1 MQQSSTAPAISG
13 ASNPS
18 PGTRRARVALACQRC
33 KGRKQKCDGQRPTCK
48 SCRKVSVTCI
58 YEQAI
63 RPRYPGGKML
73 YINALEERIAFLEA
87 RLPEYGRDHLSSSL
101 PSKETH
107 FDTDRRLSPTMDDS
121 PSEEDASL
129 VDGVAYLS
137 LCASGTADDSAN
149 DPFYFGSS
157 SGASIARMIQ
167 SSIFI
172 TKKPQVG
179 GTAPKH
185 NKAARN
191 ASISSL
197 SSAFP
202 IDSALEFPPPHEAEP
217 LFRVFFDRLHSRWP
231 ALDRALYTSFFQRQY
246 ETGAIPIVERSIMH
260 LIYAISAR
268 YMQLTKMACEIGPEV
283 HFGAAVEPMEYILD
297 QHNISTVQFLTLLA
311 VFGQRSPYGAGVWSQ
326 VRYAITLC
334 IELGLHRKPSAS
346 TPVKNS
352 RELEIRKR
360 TFWSCYGLDRLT
372 SLLLGRTFAIADR
385 DINAELPSVAL
396 EFWDLSAAQSPS
408 EGPTTWSN
416 LMPFNHIIRLRQI
429 QSKIHRIVFRVD
441 VTPAPNDR
449 GRLDAK
455 MADIHAE
462 LDEWV
467 KAIPFP
473 PKNAQEP
480 AWMYMP
486 DKTYHDSS
494 EYFTL
499 QYHKTVLSLYTSLL
513 PVIPST
519 DPRFISCGNS
529 SAQIC
534 LTYRRLH
541 QQKILSFTVIA
552 LHSCFI
558 AGLTLIYCLWRDRSL
573 FSYDVLDATRAC
585 SQTLT
590 LFGEKWT
597 GSTKYGDIFEALSG
611 SVLRVVMNPGQHNSD
626 VRQSKVILEPIEE
639 TSQGQASATNPPQA
653 PNPLFGAVKEVFMEA
668 EEEVPG
674 GWQGWKMFNEMVQSP
689 PPTTEFPQA
698 IPSNHGDLF
707 STLGETITEGT
718 ADWDGTNGLYDAD
731 SMNGFLQMDSSAFPN
746 GNGWD
751 HGFLG
756 VYE

>member
-1 MQQSSTAPAISG
+1 MQPATSG
-13 ASNPS
+13 ASIPP

-33 KGRKQKCDGQRPTCK
+33 KGRKQK
-48 SCRKVSVTCI
+48 VSVTCV

-87 RLPEYGRDHLSSSL
+87 RLPEYGEDHLSSSL

-107 FDTDRRLSPTMDDS
+107 FDADRRLSHTGDDS
-121 PSEEDASL
+121 LSEEDASL

-167 SSIFI
+167 SSIFR
-172 TKKPQVG
+172 TKRHADG
-179 GTAPKH
+179 ATPKQG
-185 NKAARN
+185 KVARN
-191 ASISSL
+191 TSISSI

-202 IDSALEFPPPHEAEP
+202 IDSALEFPPPDEAEP

-231 ALDRALYTSFFQRQY
+231 TLDRALYTSFFKRQY
-246 ETGAIPIVERSIMH
+246 EKGAIPIVERSIMH

-268 YMQLTKMACEIGPEV
+268 YMQLTKMACEIDPEV

-297 QHNISTVQFLTLLA
+297 QHNVSTVQFLTLLA

-352 RELEIRKR
+352 RDLEIRKR

-385 DINAELPSVAL
+385 DINADLPSVAQ
-396 EFWDLSAAQSPS
+396 EFWDLSAAQSPP
-408 EGPTTWSN
+408 EGPTSWSN
-416 LMPFNHIIRLRQI
+416 IMPFNHIIRLRQI

-449 GRLDAK
+449 ARLDAK
-455 MADIHAE
+455 MANIHAE

-473 PKNAQEP
+473 PKDAQEP

-486 DKTYHDSS
+486 DKSYHDSS

-534 LTYRRLH
+534 LAYRRLH
-541 QQKILSFTVIA
+541 QQRILSFTVIA

-626 VRQSKVILEPIEE
+626 VRQPKVILESIEE
-639 TSQGQASATNPPQA
+639 APQGHSSATNAPVA
-653 PNPLFGAVKEVFMEA
+653 PNPILGAVKEVFMEVD
-668 EEEVPG
+668 EEVPG
-674 GWQGWKMFNEMVQSP
+674 GWQGWKMFNEMIQSHA
-689 PPTTEFPQA
+689 PTTA
-698 IPSNHGDLF
+698 IPQETPSANGDVF
-707 STLGETITEGT
+707 SALGETITEEN
-718 ADWDGTNGLYDAD
+718 ADWDGSNGLYDAD
-731 SMNGFLQMDSSAFPN
+731 SMTGFMQMDSSAFPN